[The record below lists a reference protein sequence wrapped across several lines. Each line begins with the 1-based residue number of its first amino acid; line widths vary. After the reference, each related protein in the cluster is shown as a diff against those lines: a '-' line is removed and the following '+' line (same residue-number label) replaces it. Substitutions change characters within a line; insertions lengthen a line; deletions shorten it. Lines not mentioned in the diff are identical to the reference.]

1 MEVNMATM
9 NAKLDQILGTLP
21 KIHEIDA
28 QMQGLVKNV
37 QELVQENVSLR
48 TELAKKDK
56 VIAQLTEQVSRIDQN
71 SRSST
76 LRILGLPIT
85 SETSTVLIPEIIFKE
100 VLAPVI
106 AAAKACGD
114 IPEQATFTSYS
125 LIVNAFPIPAKSNA
139 TSCTVIVKLSSEL
152 IRGLVF
158 KHKKDSLPKVN
169 DSSSNRVRNKYS
181 IFEDLAP
188 STHALFRSIADD
200 PRVKSIWTYS
210 GQIRF
215 RTKDSDTVYKVKHLT
230 DTVDTVIKPH
240 QTPMSY

>member
-21 KIHEIDA
+21 KIHEIDS

-37 QELVQENVSLR
+37 QELRQENASLR
-48 TELAKKDK
+48 TELAKKDQ
-56 VIAQLTEQVSRIDQN
+56 VIAQLTEQVNRVDQN
-71 SRSST
+71 SRSTSI
-76 LRILGLPIT
+76 RILGLPVT
-85 SETSTVLIPEIIFKE
+85 GDTPYAQIPEIVFNEI
-100 VLAPVI
+100 LAPTL

-114 IPEQATFTSYS
+114 ISPQAILIPHSI
-125 LIVNAFPIPAKSNA
+125 IVNSFAIPAKNNS
-139 TSCTVIVKLSSEL
+139 TSCTVIVKLSSEF

-169 DSSSNRVRNKYS
+169 DSSSQRVRNKYS

-188 STHALFRSIADD
+188 GTHALFRSFAADS
-200 PRVKSIWTYS
+200 RIKSIWTYS

-215 RTKDSDTVYKVKHLT
+215 RIKDNDTVFKAKHLT
-230 DTVDTVIKPH
+230 DTIDSLSNP
-240 QTPMSY
+240 